1 MRSPVDTQGKTTA
14 AASVTIGLAVRLIR
28 ERLKGRAVQVALSA
42 TIAVACLSMTPFAS
56 TRALFVALITNPGN
70 SFGVPSVLA
79 PQAAVTTPE
88 AGGVIRLA
96 WTEPRSIGTV
106 TPAATSWAGWYL
118 IYRSDSPATPG
129 PNATPYATVVSNGSG
144 IGSFVD
150 GPAIPTV
157 TPCPASGPCTR
168 DNVRYFYWVRAVS
181 RQTGFASPLI
191 SVGTNAAADATG
203 PEVVSYSPSSNAIAP
218 PTTKVTVAFN
228 EPIDFA
234 SAAASFCL
242 APSVNPTQCVSVT
255 PNQSR
260 WEQSA
265 GVLFEVKPNSRLAS
279 STYTVT
285 LKNGA
290 NAVTDLAGNRM
301 ATSTFTAPGSWSF
314 STEVPENIVPIRWQ
328 TPALDG
334 QEYMPATGP
343 VVGIAFAEPM
353 DKPTVETA
361 FSVTSGPEC
370 GSSSVPFTAKWNVT
384 ENAVVFAP
392 TSALSVGL
400 KPAAGGALFPG
411 VFQYAFR
418 LASSARSG
426 AGKATVQLDC
436 ANGRFTPTSSVLA
449 FGISDALNVS
459 GADGPH
465 VVPGETLP
473 LRSVSGPWRQG
484 SYTTLRALFDEPKS
498 IGTVSATTTIGGD
511 DWSGLALTVPS
522 DALAGTHFV
531 SVQNDAVPSG
541 IGQDARTAVLPVTV
555 DQPTISVT
563 SVSAKDLWTPRTIL
577 SPLAGDEVVQ
587 IAATVTAPGR
597 DGSGTR
603 PIPNAVVTIRAVVN
617 PTTYG
622 AVLCSTS
629 DCSTSTS
636 GIFQTATD
644 QNGVARAYLKAP
656 KVGAPFSTIVV
667 LAQTTT
673 GVGSVLLTDP
683 APMPPGNLSFNPANS
698 RFSWSPSSSMAIG
711 GYRIVLSPV
720 TGGAMAPEIVID
732 AGLATGSDTPPG
744 ALVPGV
750 TYSAVVVAYDL
761 SGRVS
766 ASSSE
771 IQLTA
776 PTATV
781 TPTRTAV
788 ATATFSVTPVASPT
802 PTMVATAT
810 PTQGGSATPTTISG
824 TVAPTATLSL
834 PSPSGAEAGGGGYS
848 ATTGPTVVPTQN
860 PETPSATVTVAVPT
874 PSGSEATPVATA
886 SLTPLATGVATTT
899 ATPIVASPT
908 LVPVTS
914 TVAPA
919 TAAPASSATP
929 APSAVASSTPAIAAT
944 SAPATTSTAPAGPT
958 VVSTAATTGLR
969 QGVGNGSEASIH
981 HERTGGEGAS

>member
-1 MRSPVDTQGKTTA
+1 VRSPVDTQGKTTA
-14 AASVTIGLAVRLIR
+14 AASVTIGLAVKLIR
-28 ERLKGRAVQVALSA
+28 ERLKSRAVQVALSA

-56 TRALFVALITNPGN
+56 TRALFMALVTNPGN

-79 PQAAVTTPE
+79 PQAAVTTPG

-157 TPCPASGPCTR
+157 TPCPATGPCTR
-168 DNVRYFYWVRAVS
+168 ENVRYFYWVRAVS
-181 RQTGFASPLI
+181 RQTGFASPLM

-228 EPIDFA
+228 EPIDFV
-234 SAAASFCL
+234 SAAAAFCL
-242 APSVNPTQCVSVT
+242 APSVTPTQCVAVT

-265 GVLFEVKPNSRLAS
+265 GVLFEVKPNNRLAS

-290 NAVTDLAGNRM
+290 NDVTDLAGNRM
-301 ATSTFTAPGSWSF
+301 ATSTFTAQGSWSF
-314 STEVPENIVPIRWQ
+314 STEIPENIVPIRWQ

-353 DKPTVETA
+353 DKPTVEAA
-361 FSVTSGPEC
+361 FSVASGPEC

-400 KPAAGGALFPG
+400 KPATGGALFPG

-418 LASSARSG
+418 LASTARSG
-426 AGKATVQLDC
+426 AGKATFQLDC

-498 IGTVSATTTIGGD
+498 VGIASATVMIGGD

-522 DALAGTHFV
+522 DAIAGAHFV
-531 SVQNDAVPSG
+531 SVQNDAIPSG

-563 SVSAKDLWTPRTIL
+563 SVSATDLWTPRTIL
-577 SPLAGDEVVQ
+577 SPLAGDEVVR

-597 DGSGTR
+597 DGSGSR

-617 PTTYG
+617 PTAYG
-622 AVLCSTS
+622 AVLCSTP

-636 GIFQTATD
+636 GIFQTVTD

-667 LAQTTT
+667 LAQSTT

-683 APMPPGNLSFNPANS
+683 APMPPGNLSFNAANS
-698 RFSWSPSSSMAIG
+698 RFSWSPSSSLAIG

-720 TGGAMAPEIVID
+720 TGGASAPEIVID
-732 AGLATGSDTPPG
+732 AGFATGSDTPQG

-750 TYSAVVVAYDL
+750 TYRAAVVAYDL

-766 ASSSE
+766 ASSPE

-776 PTATV
+776 PAATV
-781 TPTRTAV
+781 TPTPTAV

-802 PTMVATAT
+802 PTTIATAT
-810 PTQGGSATPTTISG
+810 ATQAGSATPATSG
-824 TVAPTATLSL
+824 TMAPTSTLSL
-834 PSPSGAEAGGGGYS
+834 PSQSGSEAGGGAYS
-848 ATTGPTVVPTQN
+848 ATTGPTVVPTQS
-860 PETPSATVTVAVPT
+860 PETPSATVIIATPT
-874 PSGSEATPVATA
+874 PSGSAATTVATA
-886 SLTPLATGVATTT
+886 SLTPSASGVATTT
-899 ATPIVASPT
+899 AAPIVASPT
-908 LVPVTS
+908 LVPLVS

-919 TAAPASSATP
+919 TATPAASPTP
-929 APSAVASSTPAIAAT
+929 APSAVASSTPAIAPT
-944 SAPATTSTAPAGPT
+944 SASATTSTAPAGPT
-958 VVSTAATTGLR
+958 VVSTAPTTALR
-969 QGVGNGSEASIH
+969 QGVGDGSEASVNN
-981 HERTGGEGAS
+981 ERTGGEGAS